1 MAISLCVLCAFAR
14 DAGTQAAIR
23 VLYQRILASISGLNP
38 GPLMDADGPLM
49 EQPTVLVVD
58 LAPGWAKRLCRAT
71 HDSVHFKNQQSS
83 LDNHQSN
90 PRDARGRPP
99 HPPRPLLP
107 QPKPWGRGQAVKCEV

>member
-1 MAISLCVLCAFAR
+1 
-14 DAGTQAAIR
+14 
-23 VLYQRILASISGLNP
+23 
-38 GPLMDADGPLM
+38 MDADGPLM

-107 QPKPWGRGQAVKCEV
+107 RQSPGGEGGPSGEV